1 MRHTRAKSPA
11 GKTEMKRQ
19 DNEFSRITRLDEIEA
34 GTPTAVVLEAG
45 PDECAALAKRLS
57 LLALDRLRAEL
68 RVWRI
73 KDGLR
78 ISGRLC
84 ATGSQACVV
93 TLEPV
98 AFALDE
104 PVELALYRAD
114 ALAREE
120 ERLGEAQWQETL
132 DLDVLE
138 GEEVDLGEIVA
149 QSLSLA
155 LPAYP
160 RAPHADEVMSRY
172 APEAPDGDRLEPA
185 VAERGNPFAK
195 LADLLIDEKKRKE

>member
-1 MRHTRAKSPA
+1 
-11 GKTEMKRQ
+11 MKRQ
-19 DNEFSRITRLDEIEA
+19 ENEFSRITRLDDIESGA
-34 GTPTAVVLEAG
+34 PTVLVLEAG
-45 PDECAALAKRLS
+45 PDECAALARRLS
-57 LLALDRLRAEL
+57 LLALDELHAKLRL
-68 RVWRI
+68 WRI

-78 ISGRLC
+78 ISGRLF
-84 ATGSQACVV
+84 AKGSQACVV

-98 AFALDE
+98 AFVLDE

-120 ERLGEAQWQETL
+120 ERLGEAQWQDAC

-160 RAPHADEVMSRY
+160 RAPHADEVMRRY
-172 APEAPDGDRLEPA
+172 APDATDGDRPQPA
-185 VAERGNPFAK
+185 GAERGNPFAK
-195 LADLLIDEKKRKE
+195 LASLLVDEKKGRQ

>member
-1 MRHTRAKSPA
+1 
-11 GKTEMKRQ
+11 MKKQ
-19 DNEFSRITRLDEIEA
+19 DNEFSRITRLDDIEP
-34 GTPTAVVLEAG
+34 GTPTAVALKAG

-57 LLALDRLRAEL
+57 LLALDSLHAKLRL
-68 RVWRI
+68 WRI

-78 ISGRLC
+78 ISGRLF
-84 ATGSQACVV
+84 AKGSQACVV

-98 AFALDE
+98 AFAIDE
-104 PVELALYRAD
+104 PVELALYRAE

-120 ERLGEAQWQETL
+120 ERLGETQWQEAL
-132 DLDVLE
+132 DRDVLE

-160 RAPHADEVMSRY
+160 RAAHADEVMRRY
-172 APEAPDGDRLEPA
+172 APDATDDDHLAPADPNE
-185 VAERGNPFAK
+185 NSPFAK
-195 LADLLIDEKKRKE
+195 LTELLVDEKKNNKKNKE